1 MGEYLERALLSKGYK
16 IENNGHNRYNQNNS
30 RKGKMC
36 MKLVPMLLTAAVIFY
51 SGPAQAGPFSDI
63 FNKFDH
69 NKDGKITFDE
79 SKKMVDPFF
88 NAADL
93 NKDDQLSPA
102 EQKQA
107 MQKIKDAKMRTR
119 QLREYK
125 RQDSD
130 GNGVISRQEM
140 HGHLYRL
147 FSFMDVDNNQ
157 GISLSEMR
165 TQSVKIMFD
174 SRFN

>member
-1 MGEYLERALLSKGYK
+1 MNVLRFAMIGTFICLS
-16 IENNGHNRYNQNNS
+16 
-30 RKGKMC
+30 
-36 MKLVPMLLTAAVIFY
+36 L
-51 SGPAQAGPFSDI
+51 PAQAGPFSDI

-69 NKDGKITFDE
+69 NQDGKITFEE

-93 NKDDQLSPA
+93 NKDNQLSPA

-107 MQKIKDAKMRTR
+107 LQKIKDAKVRAR
-119 QLREYK
+119 QIREYK

-130 GNGVISRQEM
+130 GNGVITRQEM
-140 HGHLYRL
+140 HSHLYRL

-157 GISLSEMR
+157 GVSLSEMR